1 MREIYRSLRVEQV
14 EGAAEL
20 LREAGIAT
28 SIQNGRSYKGAR
40 PRGFS
45 YRDSLDSPKASIL
58 YVTHKGDLP
67 EARRL
72 MREAGL
78 IDAGQRESY
87 LSPQLKFA
95 LAKPEKKGFNVERMR
110 TILLVLIV
118 ATIAGFSF
126 FGPSLY
132 D

>member
-14 EGAAEL
+14 EGVADL
-20 LREAGIAT
+20 LREAGIEV
-28 SIQNGRSYKGAR
+28 SIQNGRSYRGAR
-40 PRGFS
+40 RGTFS
-45 YRDSLDSPKASIL
+45 YRDPLDSPKAAVL

-72 MREAGL
+72 LREAGL
-78 IDAGQRESY
+78 IDPAQRDSY
-87 LSPQLKFA
+87 LPPELKVA
-95 LAKPEKKGFNVERMR
+95 LATPGKKGFDAARMR

-118 ATIAGFSF
+118 ATIALFSL
-126 FGPSLY
+126 FGPSIV